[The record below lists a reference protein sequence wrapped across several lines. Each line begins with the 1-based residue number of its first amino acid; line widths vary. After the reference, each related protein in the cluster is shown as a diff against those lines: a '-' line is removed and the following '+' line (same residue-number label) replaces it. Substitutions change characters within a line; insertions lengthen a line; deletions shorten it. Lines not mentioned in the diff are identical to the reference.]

1 MSRIVLL
8 GPSSDEAARL
18 SGSLTAADPDVHIVY
33 VPDGGIA
40 DADTHDAVVI
50 VSASAGHD
58 DHLRRR
64 VEAVLDAGLPVVVL
78 LPGVDL
84 FGLDPVRGHI
94 DFCFPPFTPHEVL
107 LRARAAAAR
116 AAGPGGPN
124 MIRRGD
130 LVIDVD
136 SYQVTLEG
144 RRIDLTFKEYELLR
158 FLASSP
164 GKAFSRQ
171 TLLRTVWGYDYFG
184 GTRTVDVHVRRLRSK
199 IDDVEHHF
207 IETIWTVGYRFRGDD
222 SPAGE

>member
-8 GPSSDEAARL
+8 GPSPDEATRL
-18 SGSLTAADPDVHIVY
+18 SGSLTAADPDVQIVY

-50 VSASAGHD
+50 VSVSAGHD

-84 FGLDPVRGHI
+84 FGLDPARGHI
-94 DFCFPPFTPHEVL
+94 GFCFPPFTPHEVL
-107 LRARAAAAR
+107 LRVRVAAAR

-124 MIRRGD
+124 MIRRGE

-158 FLASSP
+158 LLASSP
-164 GKAFSRQ
+164 GKAFSRE
-171 TLLRTVWGYDYFG
+171 TLLKTVWEYKYFG

-207 IETIWTVGYRFRGDD
+207 IETIWNVGYRFRGDD
-222 SPAGE
+222 PPAGE